1 MKILIK
7 IIISTVSILVAA
19 YLIPGV
25 IVDALLTAVI
35 VAIVLGVLNAFVRP
49 VLVFLTLP
57 INFITLGLF
66 TFVINASLVYV
77 TAMLVPGFEL
87 STIWIALLFA
97 VVTSLINSFLSM
109 FLD

>member
-57 INFITLGLF
+57 INLGLF